1 MNTEMVYVVL
11 SNTMS
16 AEQQKEYATKLIQ
29 EYGSFIS
36 ISDGSMEEALT
47 DGIGYDTGVGIKSGF
62 NPLWALLIAMLVIL
76 FQQRRL
82 VPATQTA
89 DGAVVANTAKVSS
102 KAIVDAI
109 KKSEATPSE
118 DTFFKIMEKAHQRKH
133 KQ

>member
-1 MNTEMVYVVL
+1 
-11 SNTMS
+11 
-16 AEQQKEYATKLIQ
+16 
-29 EYGSFIS
+29 
-36 ISDGSMEEALT
+36 
-47 DGIGYDTGVGIKSGF
+47 
-62 NPLWALLIAMLVIL
+62 
-76 FQQRRL
+76 

-118 DTFFKIMEKAHQRKH
+118 DIFFKIMEKAHQRKH